1 MPRPSHQSRLRAPLN
16 EILGTEA
23 TVRLLRVLTLAGT
36 SLTAGEVASRA
47 GLGRTGVYPALAALE
62 RTGIIEYVG
71 VGAQRQVR
79 FRDEHPLAG
88 PIASL
93 FRAEADRLDALVGQL
108 RSVFRSLPSR
118 PVSSA
123 WLDGT
128 ALTDRVTP
136 EPRRNE
142 DFLTCYL
149 VADANALPDVMKDVQ
164 SQLSKVERRFDVTI
178 EIVGMTRSEIATR
191 LSPAAFR
198 DPVLLG
204 GVPPVALLDDAETK
218 SARQLRNRIVHEHH
232 DDSARRLAQAI
243 ALRLQRDPSRRK
255 VALAH
260 IRKRVRLASKQ
271 EQLELNEWLRLLELP
286 SSMLQRF
293 LVDPSP
299 RATRL
304 RQSLPALGL
313 LTPGERAAVLKA
325 RSDDEVKEIVVHGV
339 RRSKRDA

>member
-1 MPRPSHQSRLRAPLN
+1 MPRPSRQSRLRAPLN

-23 TVRLLRVLTLAGT
+23 HVRLLRVLTLAET
-36 SLTAGEVASRA
+36 SLAAGEVASRA

-71 VGAQRQVR
+71 VGAQRQIR
-79 FRDEHPLAG
+79 FRGDHPLAA

-93 FRAEADRLDALVGQL
+93 FRAEADRLDALIGQL
-108 RSVFRSLPSR
+108 RSVFRTLPSR
-118 PVSSA
+118 HVAAA

-136 EPRRNE
+136 ESRLDE
-142 DFLTCYL
+142 DFITCYL
-149 VADANALPDVMKDVQ
+149 VADAMALPGIVEDVQ
-164 SQLSKVERRFDVTI
+164 AQLPKIERRFGVNI
-178 EIVGMTRSEIATR
+178 EIASMTRSEIATR

-204 GVPPVALLDDAETK
+204 GVPPVALLEDTGTK
-218 SARQLRNRIVHEHH
+218 SARQLRNRVVHEHH

-243 ALRLQRDPSRRK
+243 ALRLERDPSRRK
-255 VALAH
+255 VALAA
-260 IRKRVRLASKQ
+260 IRKRIRVASKQ
-271 EQLELNEWLRLLELP
+271 EQRELAEWLRLLSLP
-286 SSMLQRF
+286 SPMLQRF

-304 RQSLPALGL
+304 RQSLPSLGL
-313 LTPGERAAVLKA
+313 LTPAERDAVLGA
-325 RSDDEVKEIVVHGV
+325 RSDEAVKEIAVRGV
-339 RRSKRDA
+339 RRKKRDA